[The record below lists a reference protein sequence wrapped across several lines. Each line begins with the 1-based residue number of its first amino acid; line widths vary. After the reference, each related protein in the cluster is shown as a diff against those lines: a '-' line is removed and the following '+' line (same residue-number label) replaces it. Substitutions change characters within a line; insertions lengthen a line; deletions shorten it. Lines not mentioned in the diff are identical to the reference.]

1 MAYKLGVFD
10 IAGTTVADD
19 DAVAIAFCS
28 AFEKYGLKIRNEEVK
43 PLMGYKKT
51 LAIESVLRSK
61 DQQHDAETVE
71 AIHEDFVE
79 AMMYHYANNTGVKA
93 MEGAEDIFMQLKHHG
108 IFITLNTGFPKSI
121 ADTIVKR
128 LGWNRTGMVNEYI
141 ASDEV
146 PSGRPFPYMIHTL
159 MQRTGITDSS
169 SVFKIGDTEVDINEG
184 RNAGCGLVI
193 GVTTG
198 AFTRH
203 QLAEYHPDHIIDSLY
218 SLPEILGL

>member
-1 MAYKLGVFD
+1 MTYKLGVFD

-19 DAVAIAFCS
+19 NAVAIAFCN
-28 AFEKYGLKIRNEEVK
+28 AFEIHGIKIRNDEIK

-51 LAIESVLRSK
+51 LAIESVLRK
-61 DQQHDAETVE
+61 NDLQYDTETVE
-71 AIHEDFVE
+71 AIHEDFVG
-79 AMMYHYANNTGVKA
+79 AMIDHYANDASVKA
-93 MEGAEDIFMQLKHHG
+93 MEGAEDVFMELKHHG
-108 IFITLNTGFPKSI
+108 ISITLNTGFPRII

-128 LGWNRTGMVNEYI
+128 LGWDRTGMVNDYI

-146 PSGRPFPYMIHTL
+146 VKGRPFPYMIQAL
-159 MQRTGITDSS
+159 MQRNAITDSS
-169 SVFKIGDTEVDINEG
+169 TVFKIGDTEVDINEG

-203 QLAEYHPDHIIDSLY
+203 QLAEYHPDHIIESLY